1 MAQTKAQRF
10 TVQFIELFLNH
21 VQRELFMAIETEIRR
36 EDLRNKLIELGE
48 AIIAEHGLSALK
60 ARTLAAEAGCS
71 VGAIYHI

>member
-1 MAQTKAQRF
+1 
-10 TVQFIELFLNH
+10 
-21 VQRELFMAIETEIRR
+21 MAIETEIRR